1 MLAKMQRKGNPLT
14 LLVGIQTSAATL
26 GIVWRFLRNL
36 KLELHYEPAVALLD
50 IFQTIWAHAAQCY
63 SAMSTIADLW
73 QEP

>member
-36 KLELHYEPAVALLD
+36 KLELHYELAVALLG
-50 IFQTIWAHAAQCY
+50 IFQMIWAHDPNVTQQCP
-63 SAMSTIADLW
+63 
-73 QEP
+73 Q